1 MAGTALYLAS
11 KAGGYTTGQD
21 IIIDGGYVTVNPAVV
36 QMHDIRCGM
45 LIDKMSFVSRS
56 LFGPLETLYL

>member
-21 IIIDGGYVTVNPAVV
+21 IVIDGGYVTVNPAVV
-36 QMHDIRCGM
+36 
-45 LIDKMSFVSRS
+45 
-56 LFGPLETLYL
+56 